1 MSHNTKKANMTSKLS
16 NIEGWKMIHAALT
29 LLSTLS
35 DLKDIQFS
43 CSCLKIFAAVH
54 IHTRLRCECARC
66 ECARCECEHSVD
78 CRLQTA
84 AGLKRKA
91 TTHSQ
96 NDDWKSAQLGGR
108 MEVVRPRW
116 WRRKWTVADGRRE
129 APPTEENDWWVTA
142 KPASNQSEML
152 ASVQFNEQWLTWW
165 AGLSQHT
172 HTYWNTHNLLF
183 FFPF

>member
-1 MSHNTKKANMTSKLS
+1 MVIFM
-16 NIEGWKMIHAALT
+16 
-29 LLSTLS
+29 LS

-54 IHTRLRCECARC
+54 VHTRLRCERKRSA
-66 ECARCECEHSVD
+66 D

-96 NDDWKSAQLGGR
+96 VDDWKSAQLGGT
-108 MEVVRPRW
+108 MKVVRPRW
-116 WRRKWTVADGRRE
+116 WRRKWTVEDWRRE
-129 APPTEENDWWVTA
+129 TYLTEENDWWVTA
-142 KPASNQSEML
+142 KPASNQSNVL
-152 ASVQFNEQWLTWW
+152 ASVQFNEQWLTSW

-172 HTYWNTHNLLF
+172 HTRTGTHATF